1 MLLLLLLLFYF
12 LNYILFIMK
21 MNKILFFLI
30 NIFFV
35 FGHNDYIHNHNHNHN
50 HKYDIEN
57 NNKIENIL
65 YEYIKN
71 YSKLNQGFFG
81 AFIISTAPVPIFILL
96 YIFNIKNIKILNI
109 MSAFSAGA
117 LIGDVFIHNLPEINS
132 INNETNNN
140 INMILICLGV
150 LFLFLSEKIMN
161 YFNNNNNN
169 NNIILSLFSDFL
181 HNLTDGMA
189 IGASFNK
196 NLRLALTLSLS
207 IFFHEIPHEI
217 GDFSYLLKQKM
228 SLNKAIF
235 FQLVTAIGSFIGV
248 YLSFLFGEKYS
259 YQIISFSSGTFL
271 YLAINIILGD
281 LKENENLVNIFFEGI
296 FFIFGAI
303 VLELIL

>member
-1 MLLLLLLLFYF
+1 
-12 LNYILFIMK
+12 MK
-21 MNKILFFLI
+21 MNKIYMFFLI
-30 NIFFV
+30 NIFFIL
-35 FGHNDYIHNHNHNHN
+35 GHKNNHYNNIHEHKHNI
-50 HKYDIEN
+50 KN

-71 YSKLNQGFFG
+71 YSKLNQGYFG

-117 LIGDVFIHNLPEINS
+117 LIGDVFIHNLPEINA
-132 INNETNNN
+132 NNNDEHNN
-140 INMILICLGV
+140 INMILICLGI
-150 LFLFLSEKIMN
+150 LFLFFSEKLMN
-161 YFNNNNNN
+161 YFNNEKNNN

-235 FQLVTAIGSFIGV
+235 FQLITAIGSFIGV

-259 YQIISFSSGTFL
+259 YEIISFSSGTFL

-281 LKENENLVNIFFEGI
+281 LKENESLLNIFLEGI

-303 VLELIL
+303 VLEIIL

>member
-1 MLLLLLLLFYF
+1 
-12 LNYILFIMK
+12 MK
-21 MNKILFFLI
+21 MNKIYMFFLI
-30 NIFFV
+30 NIFLIL
-35 FGHNDYIHNHNHNHN
+35 GHKNNHYNNIHEHKHNI
-50 HKYDIEN
+50 KN

-71 YSKLNQGFFG
+71 YSKLNQGYFG

-132 INNETNNN
+132 NNNDEHNN
-140 INMILICLGV
+140 INMILICLGI
-150 LFLFLSEKIMN
+150 LFLFFSEKLMN
-161 YFNNNNNN
+161 YFNNEKNNN

-235 FQLVTAIGSFIGV
+235 FQLITAIGSFIGV

-259 YQIISFSSGTFL
+259 YEIISFSSGTFL

-281 LKENENLVNIFFEGI
+281 LKENESLINIFLEGI

-303 VLELIL
+303 VLEIIL

>member
-1 MLLLLLLLFYF
+1 
-12 LNYILFIMK
+12 MK
-21 MNKILFFLI
+21 MNKIYMFFLI
-30 NIFFV
+30 NIFFIL
-35 FGHNDYIHNHNHNHN
+35 GHKNNHYNNIHEHKHNI
-50 HKYDIEN
+50 KN

-71 YSKLNQGFFG
+71 YSKLNQGYFG

-132 INNETNNN
+132 NNNDEHNN
-140 INMILICLGV
+140 INMILICLGI
-150 LFLFLSEKIMN
+150 LFLFFSEKLMN
-161 YFNNNNNN
+161 YFNNEKNNN

-235 FQLVTAIGSFIGV
+235 FQLITAIGSFIGV

-259 YQIISFSSGTFL
+259 YEIISFSSGTFL

-281 LKENENLVNIFFEGI
+281 LKENESLLNIFLEGI

-303 VLELIL
+303 VLEIIL

>member
-1 MLLLLLLLFYF
+1 
-12 LNYILFIMK
+12 MK
-21 MNKILFFLI
+21 MNKFLFFLI

-35 FGHNDYIHNHNHNHN
+35 LGHNNNNIHKHN
-50 HKYDIEN
+50 HKHN
-57 NNKIENIL
+57 HNNKIENIL
-65 YEYIKN
+65 YENIKN

-109 MSAFSAGA
+109 MSSFSAGA

-132 INNETNNN
+132 NNNENNNN
-140 INMILICLGV
+140 INMILICLGI

-161 YFNNNNNN
+161 YFNNNNNNN

-235 FQLVTAIGSFIGV
+235 LQLLTAIGSFFGV

-259 YQIISFSSGTFL
+259 IQIISFSSGTFL

>member
-1 MLLLLLLLFYF
+1 
-12 LNYILFIMK
+12 MK
-21 MNKILFFLI
+21 MNKFLFFLI

-35 FGHNDYIHNHNHNHN
+35 LGHNNNNIHKHN
-50 HKYDIEN
+50 HKHN
-57 NNKIENIL
+57 HNNKIENIL
-65 YEYIKN
+65 YENIKN

-117 LIGDVFIHNLPEINS
+117 LIGDVFIHNLPEINA
-132 INNETNNN
+132 NNNDEHNN
-140 INMILICLGV
+140 INMILICLGI
-150 LFLFLSEKIMN
+150 LFLFFSEKIMN
-161 YFNNNNNN
+161 YFNNENNNN

-235 FQLVTAIGSFIGV
+235 FQLITAIGSFIGV

-259 YQIISFSSGTFL
+259 YEIISFSPGTFL

-281 LKENENLVNIFFEGI
+281 LKENESLINIFLEGI

-303 VLELIL
+303 VLEIIL

>member
-1 MLLLLLLLFYF
+1 
-12 LNYILFIMK
+12 MK
-21 MNKILFFLI
+21 MNKIYMFFLI
-30 NIFFV
+30 NIFLIL
-35 FGHNDYIHNHNHNHN
+35 GHKNNHYNNIHEHKHNI
-50 HKYDIEN
+50 KN

-71 YSKLNQGFFG
+71 YSKLNQGYFG

-132 INNETNNN
+132 NNNDEHNN
-140 INMILICLGV
+140 INMILICLGI
-150 LFLFLSEKIMN
+150 LFLFFSEKLMN
-161 YFNNNNNN
+161 YFNNENNNN

-235 FQLVTAIGSFIGV
+235 FQLITAIGSFIGV

-259 YQIISFSSGTFL
+259 YEIISFSSGTFL

-281 LKENENLVNIFFEGI
+281 LKENESLINIFLEGI

-303 VLELIL
+303 VLEIIL

>member
-1 MLLLLLLLFYF
+1 M
-12 LNYILFIMK
+12 
-21 MNKILFFLI
+21 FFLI
-30 NIFFV
+30 NIFFIL
-35 FGHNDYIHNHNHNHN
+35 GHKTNNYNNIHDHKHNI
-50 HKYDIEN
+50 KSS
-57 NNKIENIL
+57 NKIENIL

-96 YIFNIKNIKILNI
+96 YIFDIKNIKILNI

-117 LIGDVFIHNLPEINS
+117 LIGDVFIHNLPEINA
-132 INNETNNN
+132 NNNDEHNN
-140 INMILICLGV
+140 INMILICLGI
-150 LFLFLSEKIMN
+150 LFLFFSEKIMN
-161 YFNNNNNN
+161 YFNNENNNN

-235 FQLVTAIGSFIGV
+235 FQLITAIGSFIGV

-259 YQIISFSSGTFL
+259 YEIISFSSGTFL

-281 LKENENLVNIFFEGI
+281 LKENESLLNIFLEGI

-303 VLELIL
+303 VLEIIL

>member
-1 MLLLLLLLFYF
+1 
-12 LNYILFIMK
+12 MK
-21 MNKILFFLI
+21 MNKIYMFFLI
-30 NIFFV
+30 NIFFIL
-35 FGHNDYIHNHNHNHN
+35 GHKNNHYNNIHEHKHNI
-50 HKYDIEN
+50 KN

-71 YSKLNQGFFG
+71 YSKLNQGYFG

-96 YIFNIKNIKILNI
+96 YIFDIKNIKILNI

-132 INNETNNN
+132 NNNDEHNN
-140 INMILICLGV
+140 INMILICLGI
-150 LFLFLSEKIMN
+150 LFLFFSEKLMN
-161 YFNNNNNN
+161 YFNNEKNNN

-228 SLNKAIF
+228 SLNKAIY
-235 FQLVTAIGSFIGV
+235 FQLITAIGSFIGV

-259 YQIISFSSGTFL
+259 YEIISFSSGTFL

-281 LKENENLVNIFFEGI
+281 LKENESLINIFLEGI

-303 VLELIL
+303 VLEIIL

>member
-1 MLLLLLLLFYF
+1 
-12 LNYILFIMK
+12 
-21 MNKILFFLI
+21 MNKIYMFFLI
-30 NIFFV
+30 NIFLIL
-35 FGHNDYIHNHNHNHN
+35 GHKNNHYKNIHEHKHNI
-50 HKYDIEN
+50 KN

-71 YSKLNQGFFG
+71 YSKLNQGYFG

-132 INNETNNN
+132 NNNDEHNN
-140 INMILICLGV
+140 INMILICLGI
-150 LFLFLSEKIMN
+150 LFLFFSEKLMN
-161 YFNNNNNN
+161 YFNNEKNNN

-235 FQLVTAIGSFIGV
+235 FQLITAIGSFIGV

-259 YQIISFSSGTFL
+259 YEIISFSSGTFL

-281 LKENENLVNIFFEGI
+281 LKENESLINIFLEGI

-303 VLELIL
+303 VLEIIL

>member
-1 MLLLLLLLFYF
+1 
-12 LNYILFIMK
+12 MK
-21 MNKILFFLI
+21 MNKIYMFFLI
-30 NIFFV
+30 NIFFIL
-35 FGHNDYIHNHNHNHN
+35 GHKNNHYNNIHEHKHNI
-50 HKYDIEN
+50 KN

-71 YSKLNQGFFG
+71 YSKLNQGYFG

-96 YIFNIKNIKILNI
+96 YIFDIKNIKILNI

-132 INNETNNN
+132 NNNDEHNN
-140 INMILICLGV
+140 INMILICLGI
-150 LFLFLSEKIMN
+150 LFLFFSEKLMN
-161 YFNNNNNN
+161 YFNNEKNNN

-235 FQLVTAIGSFIGV
+235 FQLITAIGSFIGV

-259 YQIISFSSGTFL
+259 YEIISFSSGTFL

-281 LKENENLVNIFFEGI
+281 LKENESLINIFLEGI

-303 VLELIL
+303 VLEIIL

>member
-1 MLLLLLLLFYF
+1 
-12 LNYILFIMK
+12 MK
-21 MNKILFFLI
+21 MNKIYMFFLI

-35 FGHNDYIHNHNHNHN
+35 LGHKTSNYDNIHDHKHNI
-50 HKYDIEN
+50 KS

-96 YIFNIKNIKILNI
+96 YIFDIKNIKILNI

-132 INNETNNN
+132 NNNDEHNN
-140 INMILICLGV
+140 INMILICLGI
-150 LFLFLSEKIMN
+150 LFLFFSEKIMN
-161 YFNNNNNN
+161 YFNNENNNN

-235 FQLVTAIGSFIGV
+235 FQLITAIGSFIGV

-259 YQIISFSSGTFL
+259 YEIISFSSGTFL

-281 LKENENLVNIFFEGI
+281 LKENESLINIFLEGI

-303 VLELIL
+303 VLEIIL

>member
-1 MLLLLLLLFYF
+1 
-12 LNYILFIMK
+12 MK
-21 MNKILFFLI
+21 MNKIYIFFLI

-35 FGHNDYIHNHNHNHN
+35 LGHKDNHYNNIHEHKHNI
-50 HKYDIEN
+50 KN

-71 YSKLNQGFFG
+71 YSKLNQGYFG

-109 MSAFSAGA
+109 MSSFSAGA

-132 INNETNNN
+132 NNNENNNN
-140 INMILICLGV
+140 INMILICLGI

-161 YFNNNNNN
+161 YFNNNNNNN

-235 FQLVTAIGSFIGV
+235 LQLLTAIGSFFGV

-259 YQIISFSSGTFL
+259 IQIISFSSGTFL

>member
-1 MLLLLLLLFYF
+1 M
-12 LNYILFIMK
+12 
-21 MNKILFFLI
+21 FFLI
-30 NIFFV
+30 NIFFIL
-35 FGHNDYIHNHNHNHN
+35 GHKNNHYNNIHEHKHNI
-50 HKYDIEN
+50 KN

-71 YSKLNQGFFG
+71 YSKLNQGYFG

-132 INNETNNN
+132 NNNDEHNN
-140 INMILICLGV
+140 INMILICLGI
-150 LFLFLSEKIMN
+150 LFLFFSEKLMN
-161 YFNNNNNN
+161 YFNNEKNNN

-235 FQLVTAIGSFIGV
+235 FQLITAIGSFIGV

-259 YQIISFSSGTFL
+259 YEIISFSSGTFL

-281 LKENENLVNIFFEGI
+281 LKENESLINIFLEGI

-303 VLELIL
+303 VLEIIL

>member
-1 MLLLLLLLFYF
+1 
-12 LNYILFIMK
+12 MK
-21 MNKILFFLI
+21 MNKIYMFFLI
-30 NIFFV
+30 NIFLIL
-35 FGHNDYIHNHNHNHN
+35 GHKNNHYNNIHEHKHNI
-50 HKYDIEN
+50 KN

-71 YSKLNQGFFG
+71 YSKLNQGYFG

-96 YIFNIKNIKILNI
+96 YIFDIKNIKILNI

-132 INNETNNN
+132 NNNDEHNN
-140 INMILICLGV
+140 INMILICLGI
-150 LFLFLSEKIMN
+150 LFLFFSEKLMN
-161 YFNNNNNN
+161 YFNNEKNNN
-169 NNIILSLFSDFL
+169 NNITLSLFSDFL

-235 FQLVTAIGSFIGV
+235 FQLITAIGSFIGV

-259 YQIISFSSGTFL
+259 YEIISFSSGTFL

-281 LKENENLVNIFFEGI
+281 LKENESLINIFLEGI

-303 VLELIL
+303 VLEIIL

>member
-1 MLLLLLLLFYF
+1 
-12 LNYILFIMK
+12 
-21 MNKILFFLI
+21 
-30 NIFFV
+30 
-35 FGHNDYIHNHNHNHN
+35 
-50 HKYDIEN
+50 
-57 NNKIENIL
+57 
-65 YEYIKN
+65 
-71 YSKLNQGFFG
+71 
-81 AFIISTAPVPIFILL
+81 
-96 YIFNIKNIKILNI
+96 

-132 INNETNNN
+132 NNNDEHNN
-140 INMILICLGV
+140 INMILICLGI
-150 LFLFLSEKIMN
+150 LFLFFSEKLMN
-161 YFNNNNNN
+161 YFNNEKNNN

-235 FQLVTAIGSFIGV
+235 FQLITAIGSFIGV

-259 YQIISFSSGTFL
+259 YEIISFSSGTFL

-281 LKENENLVNIFFEGI
+281 LKENESLINIFLEGI

-303 VLELIL
+303 VLEIIL

>member
-1 MLLLLLLLFYF
+1 
-12 LNYILFIMK
+12 MK
-21 MNKILFFLI
+21 MNKIYMFFLI
-30 NIFFV
+30 NIFFIL
-35 FGHNDYIHNHNHNHN
+35 GHKNNHYNNIHEHKHNI
-50 HKYDIEN
+50 KN

-96 YIFNIKNIKILNI
+96 YIFDIKNIKILNI

-132 INNETNNN
+132 NNNDEHNN
-140 INMILICLGV
+140 INMILICLGI
-150 LFLFLSEKIMN
+150 LFLFFSEKLMN
-161 YFNNNNNN
+161 YFNNEKNNN

-235 FQLVTAIGSFIGV
+235 FQLITAIGSFIGV

-259 YQIISFSSGTFL
+259 YEIISFSSGTFL

-281 LKENENLVNIFFEGI
+281 LKENESLLNIFLEGI

-303 VLELIL
+303 VLEIIL

>member
-1 MLLLLLLLFYF
+1 
-12 LNYILFIMK
+12 MK
-21 MNKILFFLI
+21 MNKIYMFFLI
-30 NIFFV
+30 NIFLIL
-35 FGHNDYIHNHNHNHN
+35 GHKNNHYNNIHEHKHNI
-50 HKYDIEN
+50 KN

-71 YSKLNQGFFG
+71 YSKLNQGYFG

-109 MSAFSAGA
+109 MSSFSAGA

-132 INNETNNN
+132 NNNDEHNN
-140 INMILICLGV
+140 INMILICLGI
-150 LFLFLSEKIMN
+150 LFLFFSEKLMN
-161 YFNNNNNN
+161 YFNNEKNNN

-235 FQLVTAIGSFIGV
+235 FQLITAIGSFIGV

-259 YQIISFSSGTFL
+259 YEIISFSSGTFL

-281 LKENENLVNIFFEGI
+281 LKENESLLNIFLEGI

-303 VLELIL
+303 VLEIIL

>member
-1 MLLLLLLLFYF
+1 
-12 LNYILFIMK
+12 MK
-21 MNKILFFLI
+21 TSNKIIVFFLL
-30 NIFFV
+30 NIFLV
-35 FGHNDYIHNHNHNHN
+35 FAHNINTDKHINNHHHHNHN
-50 HKYDIEN
+50 HKT
-57 NNKIENIL
+57 NKIENIL

-81 AFIISTAPVPIFILL
+81 AFIISSAPVPIFILL

-109 MSAFSAGA
+109 MSSFSAGA
-117 LIGDVFIHNLPEINS
+117 LIGDVFIHNLPEIITNS
-132 INNETNNN
+132 NKNS
-140 INMILICLGV
+140 NMILICIGI

-161 YFNNNNNN
+161 YFNNNQN

-196 NLRLALTLSLS
+196 NLRLALTISLS

-235 FQLVTAIGSFIGV
+235 YQLVTALGSFIGV
-248 YLSFLFGEKYS
+248 YLSFLFGEKFS
-259 YQIISFSSGTFL
+259 YEIISFASGTFL
-271 YLAINIILGD
+271 YLAINVILND
-281 LKENENLVNIFFEGI
+281 LKETEKLIFIVLEGI
-296 FFIFGAI
+296 SFCFGAI
-303 VLELIL
+303 VLELFL

>member
-1 MLLLLLLLFYF
+1 
-12 LNYILFIMK
+12 MK
-21 MNKILFFLI
+21 MNKIYMFFLI
-30 NIFFV
+30 NIFFIL
-35 FGHNDYIHNHNHNHN
+35 GHKNNHYNNIHEHKHNI
-50 HKYDIEN
+50 KN

-71 YSKLNQGFFG
+71 YSKLNQGYFG

-132 INNETNNN
+132 NNNDEHNN
-140 INMILICLGV
+140 INMILICLGI
-150 LFLFLSEKIMN
+150 LFLFFSEKLMN
-161 YFNNNNNN
+161 YFNNEKNNN

-235 FQLVTAIGSFIGV
+235 FQLITAIGSFIGV

-259 YQIISFSSGTFL
+259 YEIISFSSGTFL

-281 LKENENLVNIFFEGI
+281 LKENESLINIFLEGI

-303 VLELIL
+303 VLEIIL